1 MDIQNKTITADALLT
16 QRTLAEYI
24 VAIKRA
30 HYHFTVK
37 GNQKNLLGE
46 VSSWFENVQWEPN
59 HTTEDKPNHGR
70 DETRKI
76 WVTTEI
82 NEYLDFPHV
91 EQAFKI
97 ERRTHNRKTGKKTHE
112 IVYGITSKSPELA
125 TAEEILSDNRQHWCI
140 ENSCHYIIDWIYD
153 EDRCRISKGYGP
165 ENISRLRRFAVGL
178 LKSKGVRNV
187 SQKVRQLSFSPRMV
201 FDYLRISK
209 NTHSCS
215 VG

>member
-1 MDIQNKTITADALLT
+1 MT

-24 VAIKRA
+24 VQLRSA
-30 HYHFTVK
+30 HYHFTAK
-37 GNQKNLLGE
+37 NNQKRLLKE
-46 VSSWFENVQWEPN
+46 VASFFENVYWHPD
-59 HTTEDKPNHGR
+59 HTTQDKPDHGR
-70 DETRKI
+70 EETRKI
-76 WVTTEI
+76 WVTTEL

-91 EQAFKI
+91 GQAFKV
-97 ERRTHNRKTGKKTHE
+97 ERITHDRKSGKTTNV
-112 IVYGITSKSPELA
+112 IAYGITSKTPDLA
-125 TAEEILSDNRQHWCI
+125 TAEQVLRDNRQHWSI
-140 ENSCHYIIDWIYD
+140 ENSCHYILDWNYD

-201 FDYLRISK
+201 FDYLRISR

-215 VG
+215 IA